1 MLKIKDLANHVF
13 VAKSTTIGCLV
24 VAPHVPL
31 EVPEAER
38 VPDQEE
44 SSQTAKE
51 APHPTSTAQPS
62 CTFVTIS
69 IIFLEKLIADQCQ
82 TSTLTEEVVRR
93 ISQMIETKVSAAK
106 KEITSQV
113 RKKLGG

>member
-44 SSQTAKE
+44 SSQTAKDT
-51 APHPTSTAQPS
+51 PQQTSTTQPS
-62 CTFVTIS
+62 GNFMTIP
-69 IIFLEKLIADQCQ
+69 IVFLEKFIANQRQTRAIADRI
-82 TSTLTEEVVRR
+82 VRQMP
-93 ISQMIETKVSAAK
+93 QMIETKVSAAM
-106 KEITSQV
+106 KEITS
-113 RKKLGG
+113 

>member
-1 MLKIKDLANHVF
+1 MPQADRK
-13 VAKSTTIGCLV
+13 
-24 VAPHVPL
+24 L
-31 EVPEAER
+31 EQR
-38 VPDQEE
+38 E

-113 RKKLGG
+113 RKKLGGCLKRD